1 MEVDDLTSVVRAKR
15 KVNLPTVLS
24 RDEVKKLLSFLNG
37 QKVRMNYSTL
47 ILISFF
53 LTSSDFGRVTLKTP
67 FL

>member
-1 MEVDDLTSVVRAKR
+1 MDDLTSVVRAKR

-37 QKVRMNYSTL
+37 QKVSMNYSTL

-53 LTSSDFGRVTLKTP
+53 LASSDFGRVTLKTP